1 MSDLSLSRTISRR
14 EFLGASVAAAAG
26 VVLAACTSEP
36 EDQKLERLNSAMAER
51 IASWMGVSPA
61 TTPAE
66 YAQLCF
72 EKATD
77 QTFAQDIEFIGN
89 IIGLNGNQ
97 VPVEINPAGGKT
109 YFVPELDQTRYFTPR
124 PLFTHETVSATNPEN
139 KVVFVGTLV
148 SRDRIKTQEQI
159 LRPFVEGYLS
169 GNRMPYTIYFIAAPP
184 ETDFSEIGISLPRKA
199 DGSLVPINGVTQ
211 EHANLKGDFLNTDV
225 LIILENIH
233 RTSKD
238 FNVPLS
244 ASLAATLANE
254 RVQLITLE
262 NPSYTTQFESPN
274 FNERYSTLAGILAMI
289 SPKHRPLL
297 LGGNFTSQLDLIASE
312 MEKSVKK

>member
-1 MSDLSLSRTISRR
+1 MSELTLSRK
-14 EFLGASVAAAAG
+14 EFLRVLGVTTAGA
-26 VVLAACTSEP
+26 VLATCTSEP
-36 EDQKLERLNSAMAER
+36 EDQKLERLNSPLAER
-51 IASWMGVSPA
+51 IATWMGVSPT
-61 TTPAE
+61 TTPEE

-72 EKATD
+72 QNATD
-77 QTFAQDIEFIGN
+77 PIFATSVGFIGN
-89 IIGLNGNQ
+89 VVGLNGNQ

-124 PLFTHETVSATNPEN
+124 PLFTHEIVSATNPEN
-139 KVVFVGTLV
+139 RVVFVGTLV

-159 LRPFVEGYLS
+159 LRPFVKGYLS
-169 GNRMPYTIYFIAAPP
+169 GNRMPYTIYFIAAPL
-184 ETDFSEIGISLPRKA
+184 ETDFSELGISLPRKA

-254 RVQLITLE
+254 RVQLMTLE

-274 FNERYSTLAGILAMI
+274 FNERNSTLAGILAMI
-289 SPKHRPLL
+289 SPKYRPLL
-297 LGGNFTSQLDLIASE
+297 LGGDFSSQLNIIAEE